1 MRNTLAEEICAN
13 THAEEILLSN
23 REGVLKKT
31 IVTKIP
37 KPHQSR
43 LDIDPTSLRPS
54 KIEFIWLIF
63 NSRIRKRFA
72 YHCN

>member
-23 REGVLKKT
+23 KEGVFFKKKL
-31 IVTKIP
+31 IVTKIPIVTRIP

-43 LDIDPTSLRPS
+43 LDIDPTSLSPS
-54 KIEFIWLIF
+54 K
-63 NSRIRKRFA
+63 N
-72 YHCN
+72 